1 MQLFLT
7 VGFCS
12 LSLLEKCKLTRV
24 LLTCSPSEAFSLQC
38 RVTKIAFWLNGSNN
52 WERWASPWRQRLQW
66 CRFESHLALSR
77 MATIKEL
84 FASNVKAFTGA
95 NLPALCTSDVLV
107 IGHLCEYRCC
117 NLYIDSSS
125 PWVNILSLCSMA
137 KGSLFL
143 LSKSYCKWPKGD
155 M

>member
-1 MQLFLT
+1 MLAPL
-7 VGFCS
+7 
-12 LSLLEKCKLTRV
+12 
-24 LLTCSPSEAFSLQC
+24 
-38 RVTKIAFWLNGSNN
+38 
-52 WERWASPWRQRLQW
+52 RQRLQW
-66 CRFESHLALSR
+66 CRFEFHLALSR

-84 FASNVKAFTGA
+84 FASDVKAFTGA

-107 IGHLCEYRCC
+107 IGHLCEYFCC

-137 KGSLFL
+137 KEGLFL
-143 LSKSYCKWPKGD
+143 LSKSYCKCPKGD